1 MSQIRPSLYYGDCLD
16 WMRRWDTETADL
28 VYLDPPFN
36 SNADYNMLYATDGGG
51 DAQFRAFS
59 DTWRWDDSAADRL
72 SAYRGAVGRPA
83 HNAVDGLYRMLG
95 ECGMLA
101 YLTYMAE
108 RLEECHRLLKPTG
121 SIYLHCDPT
130 ASHTLKLLL
139 DGIFGADRFRNE
151 IVWKRTSTKS
161 LGTQR
166 YARDGDRI
174 LYYTKSSSDFV
185 WNQQYRPHDPDYIE
199 KNYRYDDDDGLGRYT
214 TEQLTGGK
222 AGGPDA
228 YKPFRNVLPSKG
240 RAWAPPR
247 RYKFP
252 PDPATRLPD
261 NYEQLGVLDKCE
273 ALDSAGLLYWTKNG
287 IPRYK
292 SYLANKQGNP
302 ASDIITDIGP
312 IGAHAHERL
321 GYQTQKPVALLKRI
335 IAASSNPG
343 DFVLDPFC
351 GCGTTVAAA
360 ESLGRRWAGIDIS
373 SFAVDVMLERLG
385 DRTIPV
391 HGIPQDL
398 RSSRRL
404 ASDDPFGFETWAIN
418 QLRGFVPNT
427 KQVADG
433 GIDGR
438 ATLAVPPDDWDS
450 RLALAQVKGG
460 KHTASMLRDFCG
472 VTDKTKAAVGCYI
485 TLTPIKSDAARGAA
499 AALGKI
505 NVSGEPYRRMNL
517 WSIAEHFDDRR
528 PLLPTMNNPYT
539 GKPMLQASLF

>member
-1 MSQIRPSLYYGDCLD
+1 MTALTDNSLYYGDCLD
-16 WMRRWDTETADL
+16 WMRRWDAETVDL
-28 VYLDPPFN
+28 IYLDPPFN

-130 ASHTLKLLL
+130 ASHYLKAVM
-139 DGIFGADRFRNE
+139 DGVFMASNFQNE
-151 IVWKRTSTKS
+151 VIWKRTGAHGGAKRWGPIHDV
-161 LGTQR
+161 L
-166 YARDGDRI
+166 
-174 LYYTKSSSDFV
+174 LFYTKAETFSWNRVYQPYEQSYIDEGYCHSDE
-185 WNQQYRPHDPDYIE
+185 R
-199 KNYRYDDDDGLGRYT
+199 GRY
-214 TEQLTGGK
+214 QLVTLDGPGIRAGSSGQPWRDVDPTDAGRHWVVPSDDALPRWVVRPDGYEKLTVQQRLDVLNAQHIIYWPKRGK
-222 AGGPDA
+222 
-228 YKPFRNVLPSKG
+228 K
-240 RAWAPPR
+240 
-247 RYKFP
+247 
-252 PDPATRLPD
+252 
-261 NYEQLGVLDKCE
+261 
-273 ALDSAGLLYWTKNG
+273 
-287 IPRYK
+287 PRYK
-292 SYLANKQGNP
+292 RYLDVSPGNP
-302 ASDIITDIGP
+302 IQDIITDIGP
-312 IGAHAHERL
+312 VGSRASERL
-321 GYQTQKPVALLKRI
+321 GYQTQKPTRLLQRVIK
-335 IAASSNPG
+335 ASSNPG
-343 DFVLDPFC
+343 DLVLDPFC
-351 GCGTTVAAA
+351 GCGTTIDAAR
-360 ESLGRRWAGIDIS
+360 SLNRRWAGIDIS
-373 SFAVDVMLERLG
+373 SFAVDVILERLG

-427 KQVADG
+427 RQVADG

-485 TLTPIKSDAARGAA
+485 TLTPITSDAARGAA

-505 NVSGEPYRRMNL
+505 NVSGEPYRRTNL
-517 WSIAEHFDDRR
+517 WSIAEHFDERR

-539 GKPMLQASLF
+539 GKPMHQVSLF